1 MKRKPFYSLV
11 LASSLSVS
19 SLVTPPL
26 AAYAEETPSA
36 QAVTISPILITELL
50 PNSDNLN
57 GSDAYEFIELYNNST
72 QPFSLKNYKLVYGYP
87 DGTAADWVFKEDKE
101 IAPGETMVVWV
112 KLENKANESLTLA
125 DFNAEFGTSLTDAQ
139 FTYIESAGMAN
150 GSERSL
156 SVADTAGNLLTTAA
170 YTPNEVELNKGIQ
183 LKPNADGRTADVLTS
198 SEPATPGTL
207 IEGQRPEAPTEVDT
221 IKPVITH
228 TPVELVEAGQDI
240 VIRASVT
247 DETKL
252 DSVKVVYQPLAGGDW
267 LEADMTAGEDGSY
280 EAVIKASQL
289 LSDHFIYRIE
299 AFDGQNRAQTED
311 IAIQAAEPDYDPQA
325 VPDLLVTEIVPDSAN
340 IAGLDGYEFIEV
352 YNNTDKPINL
362 KDYTIRYRYP
372 ADGPEGDLIWRA
384 DKEDLVLPSGE
395 TMTYWIKNS
404 TNQSKTVA
412 DFNAHYG
419 TNLEENKDIVQV
431 QADGMANGSA
441 RVISIATNTGFDIST
456 AAYLDQPNVDDTVA
470 DRGILYS
477 FPREAGS
484 REMYKYSAGKE
495 AAAPGTVEAAQV
507 PAVKKKTALDETE
520 PVVTDL
526 TETAPISARQNITL
540 SFDAADDQSVKTMRL
555 FYKTSETDEYKSV
568 DLTENFDTGLFSQTV
583 YSPDLLGKESLQ
595 YYVKAS
601 DGANEIET
609 DVKTIQIENDISAET
624 GLNVEDG
631 SLLSKTAMLKS
642 FGKESALS
650 VDGRDVTGETE
661 PSLPAHAYFAFDA
674 KKVNL
679 YFKNGVTIGDET
691 LHIFDDTINA
701 YETITVPV
709 DPSRFKQGEGTT
721 MSIRAGTKVSPFD
734 TNSEENRDDFYV
746 KNVRL
751 VLEDG
756 TTLYDPAYSDAA
768 KEISVGD
775 GASAKPVVDFTF
787 DVPDEAFT
795 AKAYRWDT
803 TAVEDGPHLI
813 ESSSAR
819 AEVQVD
825 NSAPVIIPSVEEN
838 REYKG
843 EFTINAEAEDAS
855 DVETLTAH
863 LDGEEISLPLDTSS
877 AKLPPGAH
885 TVQFK
890 AVDRAG
896 NEAEKSVAFT
906 VVEEQ
911 PYAPEAVAPADG
923 QTNVNANNAGLE
935 VKVTDPTKDTLDVE
949 FYRGYEY
956 AANDAG
962 VRVFQNNA
970 DQEPP
975 KELAPAG
982 ESAVSDRDKLAKA
995 DGQYVETKSVEKF
1008 PYHRFEVAVD
1018 EDVDE
1023 TDEMALHWEGKSL
1036 IGRKVS
1042 MYVWNYTASKWELEE
1057 WKVAEDDQNFTL
1069 TGQVKGLDYVK
1080 DGKVQVMVQDEI
1092 ASTPEFDY
1100 SFVWMSDTQYYSE
1113 SYPHI
1118 FDRMTKWVAEQKE
1131 ALNLK
1136 YVFHTGDLVD
1146 EADQPYQ
1153 WEHADT
1159 YMKTLDNAKVPYGVL
1174 AGNHDVGHKTGDYN
1188 EYSKYFGE
1196 ARFAGKDYY
1205 GESYKDNR
1213 GHYDLISSNG
1223 NDFIMLYMGWGVDE
1237 EDIAWMNKV
1246 LAEYPDRKAILS
1258 FHEYL
1263 LVSGNRSPIG
1273 DKVFEEVVKPNKNVA
1288 AVLSG
1293 HYHDSETLV
1302 DQIDDNGDGTPDRS
1316 VYQMLADYQGGP
1328 EGGQGFLRLMKVNPI
1343 QNKIYLQTYSPYLDQ
1358 YNYYSPVDYPGKDE
1372 FAIDV
1377 DLTPKEKVVA
1387 TDFFKAEVYT
1397 DQKIGSQSGI
1407 KDGETA
1413 KISWKDLQRSTEH
1426 GWYVKVKDS
1435 FGGEAQSDI
1444 WSFATGSQGSG
1455 NEEGDT
1461 PAPPASD
1468 LPIIEVTDSMIEKG
1482 QQHWTLTAGEESVE
1496 WRMPLSII
1504 DSAVQS
1510 AKPIFMQTAEG
1521 NGVLIP
1527 EKVLLQLQAAGQEA
1541 VSVSLNT
1548 LQAKDVSLPPGQVH
1562 SSVLDVA
1569 VKAGEHAFV
1578 TLEAPVEI
1586 KLKLKKA
1593 AKEGKTNGAFYNES
1607 AKQWENAGGYEE
1619 NGYWIL
1625 PSSELSTF
1633 TVLSDNAMKA
1643 KKGK

>member
-1 MKRKPFYSLV
+1 MKRKSFYSLV

-26 AAYAEETPSA
+26 AAYAEETPFA
-36 QAVTISPILITELL
+36 QAVTVSPVLITELL

-87 DGTAADWVFKEDKE
+87 DGTTADWVFKEDKE
-101 IAPGETMVVWV
+101 IAPGETIVVWV

-156 SVADTAGNLLTTAA
+156 SVADMAGNLLTTAA

-183 LKPNADGRTADVLTS
+183 FKPNADGRTMDVLTS
-198 SEPATPGTL
+198 SEPATPGML
-207 IEGQRPEAPTEVDT
+207 IEGQRPEAPIEVDT
-221 IKPVITH
+221 VKPVITH
-228 TPVELVEAGQDI
+228 TPVESVEAGQDI

-252 DSVKVVYQPLAGGDW
+252 DSVKVLYQPLAGGDW
-267 LEADMTAGEDGSY
+267 LETDMTAGEDGSY
-280 EAVIKASQL
+280 ETVIEASQL
-289 LSDHFIYRIE
+289 LSDRFTYRIE

-311 IAIQAAEPDYDPQA
+311 ITIQAAGLDYDPQA

-340 IAGLDGYEFIEV
+340 IDGLDGYEFIEV

-372 ADGPEGDLIWRA
+372 ADGSEGDLIWRA
-384 DKEDLVLPSGE
+384 DKEDLVLSSGE

-419 TNLEENKDIVQV
+419 TNLEENKNIVQV

-441 RVISIATNTGFDIST
+441 RVISIATNTGFDVST

-470 DRGILYS
+470 DKGILYS

-507 PAVKKKTALDETE
+507 PALKKKTALDETE

-526 TETAPISARQNITL
+526 TETAPISARQNVTL
-540 SFDAADDQSVKTMRL
+540 SFDATDDQSVKTMRL

-601 DGANEIET
+601 DGTNEIET

-631 SLLSKTAMLKS
+631 SLLSKTAVIKS
-642 FGKESALS
+642 FGKESTLS

-691 LHIFDDTINA
+691 LHIFDDTINT
-701 YETITVPV
+701 YETITLPV
-709 DPSRFKQGEGTT
+709 DPSQFKQGEGTT

-734 TNSEENRDDFYV
+734 MNSEENRDDFYV

-795 AKAYRWDT
+795 AKAYQWDT

-863 LDGEEISLPLDTSS
+863 LDGEEISLPLETSS
-877 AKLPPGAH
+877 AKLSPGAH

-911 PYAPEAVAPADG
+911 PYAPEAVTPADG
-923 QTNVNANNAGLE
+923 QTNVNANNASLE

-982 ESAVSDRDKLAKA
+982 ESAVLDTDKMAKA

-1018 EDVDE
+1018 EEVDE
-1023 TDEMALHWEGKSL
+1023 TDEIALHWEGKSL

-1069 TGQVKGLDYVK
+1069 TGHVKGLEYVK
-1080 DGKVQVMVQDEI
+1080 GGKVQVMVQDEI

-1146 EADQPYQ
+1146 EANQPYQ
-1153 WEHADT
+1153 WERADT

-1223 NDFIMLYMGWGVDE
+1223 NDFIMLYMGWGVNE

-1246 LAEYPDRKAILS
+1246 LAEHPDRKAIVS

-1273 DKVFEEVVKPNKNVA
+1273 DKVFEEVVKPNKNVV

-1358 YNYYSPVDYPGKDE
+1358 FNYYSPVDYPGKDE

-1387 TDFFKAEVYT
+1387 TDSFKAEVYT

-1413 KISWKDLQRSTEH
+1413 TTSWKDLQRSTEH

-1444 WSFATGSQGSG
+1444 WSFTTGSQGSG
-1455 NEEGDT
+1455 NEEGGT

-1468 LPIIEVTDSMIEKG
+1468 LPVVEVTDSMIEKG
-1482 QQHWTLTAGEESVE
+1482 QQHWTLTADQESVE
-1496 WRMPLSII
+1496 WRLPLSII
-1504 DSAVQS
+1504 NSAVQS

-1527 EKVLLQLQAAGQEA
+1527 EKVLLQLQAAGQET

-1548 LQAKDVSLPPGQVH
+1548 LQAKDVSLPPGQVQ
-1562 SSVLDVA
+1562 SSVLDIA
-1569 VKAGEHAFV
+1569 IKAGEHAV
-1578 TLEAPVEI
+1578 VSLDALVEI

-1593 AKEGKTNGAFYNES
+1593 VKVGKTNGAFYNE
-1607 AKQWENAGGYEE
+1607 AVKQWEPAGGHEE

-1625 PSSELSTF
+1625 PASQLSTF
-1633 TVLSDNAMKA
+1633 TVLSDNVMKA